1 MGDMKIEKGF
11 TLAELLI
18 ALLVT
23 SIVLSAVATLAHS
36 LGKANEVMREMG
48 SKQTQLRYTSVK
60 LSELIK
66 HCSLVCARDT
76 DTIAVWRN
84 DDNNDSQI
92 NKNELVFIETSPDR
106 DFLRLREY
114 SDTSV
119 VALSGVMGIT
129 GSTPSYTTLIAEC
142 RNVTFHLDS
151 EPPDTR
157 FVSISF
163 EVFEGNAFHKYQ
175 ISAGL
180 RNGMENLVN
189 QTGSGLIGD
198 DD

>member
-1 MGDMKIEKGF
+1 MGDMKIERGF

-66 HCSLVCARDT
+66 HCKLVCASDA

-84 DDNNDSQI
+84 DDNSDKQI
-92 NKNELVFIETSPDR
+92 NIDELVYIETGSDR

-114 SDTSV
+114 SAPSA
-119 VALSGVMGIT
+119 VALSDVMGIT

-142 RNVTFHLDS
+142 RNVTFHLNS
-151 EPPDTR
+151 EPPYTR
-157 FVSISF
+157 FVSVSF
-163 EVFEGNAFHKYQ
+163 ELFEGNVFHKYQ

-180 RNGMENLVN
+180 RNRMENLLN